1 MRVLSV
7 YVSVSNGGT
16 THTERK
22 EKANVCILYIECIT
36 PGAFNYKFVVYYLRY
51 LLLEDEF
58 DRLFEEE

>member
-1 MRVLSV
+1 MRALSV

-16 THTERK
+16 AHTERK
-22 EKANVCILYIECIT
+22 KKLMSYLYIECIT

>member
-7 YVSVSNGGT
+7 YVSVSNEGT
-16 THTERK
+16 AHTERK
-22 EKANVCILYIECIT
+22 KKLKSVFIYIT
-36 PGAFNYKFVVYYLRY
+36 PGAFNYKFVVYYLRS